1 MLVAGSKDLGLIPGT
16 QSVEGEKQFLQT
28 VLKLSSDVYPDGE
41 PSSLPD
47 RQTDRRQLDRQAD
60 RQSVR
65 YRYRLR

>member
-28 VLKLSSDVYPDGE
+28 VLKLSSDVYPDSE

-47 RQTDRRQLDRQAD
+47 RQTDRQKTDRQAG
-60 RQSVR
+60 RQTNR
-65 YRYRLR
+65 